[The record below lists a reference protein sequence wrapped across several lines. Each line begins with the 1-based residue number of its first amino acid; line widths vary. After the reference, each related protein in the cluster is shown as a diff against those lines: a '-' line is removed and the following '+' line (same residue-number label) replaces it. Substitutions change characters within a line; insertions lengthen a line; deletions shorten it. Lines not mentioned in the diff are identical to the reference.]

1 MQYIHKVKNGES
13 AEDICK
19 IYHILKS
26 QLLSNNNV
34 GEENIKEGLLLYI
47 DIPDGVRYVVKPFD
61 NLEKIANKFGKS
73 AEVIAKFNKIEQ
85 VFMGQ
90 IIYIPEA

>member
-1 MQYIHKVKNGES
+1 MQYIHKVKKSES

-26 QLLSNNNV
+26 QLLNENNV

-47 DIPDGVRYVVKPFD
+47 NIPDGIRYVVKPFD
-61 NLEKIANKFGKS
+61 NLQKIAEKFGKS
-73 AEVIAKFNKIEQ
+73 VEEITTFNKVEQ
-85 VFMGQ
+85 IFMGQ
-90 IIYIPEA
+90 IIYIPN